1 MPVDEA
7 QSRAVFRKLS
17 RQLSKLAN
25 KPAASNVHKFRTY
38 SRRVEALVEALVANP
53 KRKDKRLLKLLVRL
67 RKKAGR
73 VRDLDVQ
80 IAALRSLKLPQEA
93 GRKSQLLRIL
103 VDERAAREQKL
114 GKAFDQEQVSQL
126 RKRLKRC
133 AVKVEVPNST
143 AELLDRAIRPVLQL
157 GANQGPLSEKRVHQY
172 RIAGKRARYLAEIA
186 GDDPRAKQLIE
197 QLKRMQDVIGD
208 WHDWLK
214 LTERAEGVFD
224 GAQGALLIAAL
235 RNITRAKYRQAVDVL
250 QETRAKLAEKLSASP
265 EISARK
271 AQANQGARVASMA
284 A

>member
-7 QSRAVFRKLS
+7 QSRAVFLKLS

-25 KPAASNVHKFRTY
+25 QPAASNVHKFRTY
-38 SRRVEALVEALVANP
+38 SRRVEALVEALVAIP
-53 KRKDKRLLKLLVRL
+53 KRKDKRLLKMLARL

-93 GRKSQLLRIL
+93 GRKSQLLRVL
-103 VDERAAREQKL
+103 ADERSAREQKL

-133 AVKVEVPNST
+133 AVKVEVPSST
-143 AELLDRAIRPVLQL
+143 AELLDRAMRPVLQL

-172 RIAGKRARYLAEIA
+172 RIVGKRARYLAEIA
-186 GDDPRAKQLIE
+186 GDDPQAKQLVE

-224 GAQGALLIAAL
+224 GAQGSVLIAAL
-235 RNITRAKYRQAVDVL
+235 RNITRAKYRQAVEVL
-250 QETRAKLAEKLSASP
+250 QETRKTLAE
-265 EISARK
+265 RK
-271 AQANQGARVASMA
+271 PVSTETSFGKAESHQGAKAVSMA

>member
-7 QSRAVFRKLS
+7 RSRAVFQKLS
-17 RQLSKLAN
+17 RQLSKLTN

-38 SRRVEALVEALVANP
+38 SRRVEALVEALVAIP
-53 KRKDKRLLKLLVRL
+53 KRKDKRLLKMLARL

-73 VRDLDVQ
+73 VRDLDVH

-93 GRKSQLLRIL
+93 GRKSQLLRVL
-103 VDERAAREQKL
+103 ADERSAREKKL
-114 GKAFDQEQVSQL
+114 EKAFDQEQVSEL

-133 AVKVEVPNST
+133 AVKVELPDST
-143 AELLDRAIRPVLQL
+143 AELLEQAMRPVLQL
-157 GANQGPLSEKRVHQY
+157 GANQAPLTEKRVHQY

-186 GDDPRAKQLIE
+186 GNDPQAKQLVE

-214 LTERAEGVFD
+214 LTERAEDVFD
-224 GAQGALLIAAL
+224 GAQSSVLISAL
-235 RNITRAKYRQAVDVL
+235 RNITRAKYRQSLDVL
-250 QETRAKLAEKLSASP
+250 AETRAALTQTKPLSAEGVVRKLPSREP
-265 EISARK
+265 VESVSA
-271 AQANQGARVASMA
+271 A

>member
-1 MPVDEA
+1 
-7 QSRAVFRKLS
+7 
-17 RQLSKLAN
+17 
-25 KPAASNVHKFRTY
+25 
-38 SRRVEALVEALVANP
+38 
-53 KRKDKRLLKLLVRL
+53 
-67 RKKAGR
+67 
-73 VRDLDVQ
+73 VQ

-224 GAQGALLIAAL
+224 GAQGAVLIAAL
-235 RNITRAKYRQAVDVL
+235 RNITRAKYRQALDVL
-250 QETRAKLAEKLSASP
+250 QETRKTLGEKPPVSLD
-265 EISARK
+265 ISARK
-271 AQANQGARVASMA
+271 AQAHQGAIVASMA

>member
-7 QSRAVFRKLS
+7 QSRAVFQKLS

-38 SRRVEALVEALVANP
+38 SRRVEALVEALVASP
-53 KRKDKRLLKLLVRL
+53 KRKDKRLLRLLARL
-67 RKKAGR
+67 RNKVGKT
-73 VRDLDVQ
+73 RDLDVQ

-93 GRKSQLLRIL
+93 GRKSQLLRVL
-103 VDERAAREQKL
+103 ADERSAREKKL
-114 GKAFDQEQVSQL
+114 EKAFDQQQVSQL

-143 AELLDRAIRPVLQL
+143 AELLDRAMRPVVQL
-157 GANQGPLSEKRVHQY
+157 GANQGPLTEKRVHQY

-186 GDDPRAKQLIE
+186 GDEPHAKQLVE

-214 LTERAEGVFD
+214 LTERAEDVFD
-224 GAQGALLIAAL
+224 GAQGSVLIAAL
-235 RNITRAKYRQAVDVL
+235 RNITRAKYRQALEVL
-250 QETRAKLAEKLSASP
+250 EETRTKLAEKPSASA

-271 AQANQGARVASMA
+271 TQAHQGARAVSMA

>member
-7 QSRAVFRKLS
+7 RSRAVFQKLG
-17 RQLSKLAN
+17 RQLSKLTN

-38 SRRVEALVEALVANP
+38 SRRVEALVEALVAIP
-53 KRKDKRLLKLLVRL
+53 KRKDKRLLKMLARL

-93 GRKSQLLRIL
+93 GRKSQLLRVL
-103 VDERAAREQKL
+103 ADERSAREKKL
-114 GKAFDQEQVSQL
+114 EKAFDQEQVSEL

-133 AVKVEVPNST
+133 AVKVELPDST
-143 AELLDRAIRPVLQL
+143 AQLLEQAMRPVLQL
-157 GANQGPLSEKRVHQY
+157 GANQAPLTEKRVHQY

-186 GDDPRAKQLIE
+186 GNDPQAKQLVE

-214 LTERAEGVFD
+214 LTERAEDVFD
-224 GAQGALLIAAL
+224 GAQSSVLISAL
-235 RNITRAKYRQAVDVL
+235 RNITRAKYRQSLDVL
-250 QETRAKLAEKLSASP
+250 AETRAALTQTKPASAEGVVRRLPSREPVESVS
-265 EISARK
+265 E
-271 AQANQGARVASMA
+271 A